1 MEVSND
7 KLNSVAWVQDLNDV
21 IAPQQCIDN
30 ENTNVEKSR
39 MVHIDLQAQ
48 NVFSVPSIFVLI

>member
-21 IAPQQCIDN
+21 IAPQQSIDK

-39 MVHIDLQAQ
+39 MVHIDLQTQ
-48 NVFSVPSIFVLI
+48 KKFSVPSNFVLI